1 MTAEDYL
8 QYSGKVY
15 KTNIKKWGARL
26 KKEGLTFSEDIY
38 NSTII
43 KVFEYLSTHEI
54 EDDKIEGFWYKAFLQ
69 NTKRDTKYSYHKK
82 DDSIDVLKYLDEFP
96 ADDKPILLEDIKEG
110 LKGITEIDFHILLM
124 HYILHMT
131 YTEIEELTNLKDIR
145 YRVQKIIKKIK
156 KRAA

>member
-1 MTAEDYL
+1 MTAEDFLKYA
-8 QYSGKVY
+8 GEHY
-15 KTNIKKWGARL
+15 KEIKKKWSARL
-26 KKEGLTFSEDIY
+26 KKQNLIFSEDIY
-38 NSTII
+38 NDTII
-43 KVFEYLSTHEI
+43 KVFEHIKDKGYDGDI
-54 EDDKIEGFWYKAFLQ
+54 ESYWYKSFLN
-69 NTKRDTKYSYHKK
+69 NTQRDTKYSYHKK